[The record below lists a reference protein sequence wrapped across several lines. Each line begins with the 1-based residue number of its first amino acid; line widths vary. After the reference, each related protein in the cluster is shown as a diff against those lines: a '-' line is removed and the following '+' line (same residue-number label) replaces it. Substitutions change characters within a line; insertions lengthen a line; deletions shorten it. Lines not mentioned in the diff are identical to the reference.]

1 MIIVFSR
8 SSSSSSS
15 CSCSRGD
22 SRHDDDSRKIA
33 TTLATVIIDENGRR
47 TEKGSTKIAA
57 ATSAPGRIQG
67 VTR

>member
-1 MIIVFSR
+1 MH
-8 SSSSSSS
+8 
-15 CSCSRGD
+15 D
-22 SRHDDDSRKIA
+22 DDDSRKIA